1 MAAAGTRKKGA
12 VGVIGAG
19 SWGTTLARVLAG
31 NGFPVQ
37 LWCFEEETAAQI
49 RSERENR
56 NFLPGVRLPATVE
69 PVTALAEA
77 LRDKDLL
84 LLAVPSHVFRDL
96 VNQMLP
102 YLSRVKKGCLW
113 ISATKGIENDSL
125 NTMTGVLRES
135 LEAVHHPYIGA
146 LSGPSFAK
154 EVARELPTAVA
165 LGART
170 REAAQRAQKMFAN
183 SYFRVY
189 TNPDLTGLELGG
201 ALKNVIA
208 LAAGISDGLGLGD
221 NSRAALITRGLAEIS
236 RLGVSLGARPATFFG
251 LAGIGDL
258 VLTCTGELSRNR
270 SVGLRLGKGEKL
282 SGILSALKTVAEG
295 VKTTRAA
302 YQLALRERLEMPI
315 ITQVYGILYE
325 NQNPR
330 RAVQD
335 LMTRDLKSENEDGW

>member
-1 MAAAGTRKKGA
+1 MTAGSRKKGA
-12 VGVIGAG
+12 VAVIGAG

-37 LWCFEEETAAQI
+37 LWCLEAETAEQI
-49 RSERENR
+49 RVERENR
-56 NFLPGVRLPATVE
+56 NFLPGVLLPATIE
-69 PVTALAEA
+69 PVTALKEA
-77 LRDKDLL
+77 LQDKELL
-84 LLAVPSHVFRDL
+84 LLAVPSHVFRDIIQ
-96 VNQMLP
+96 QMLP
-102 YLSRVKKGCLW
+102 HLSLVKKGCLW

-125 NTMTGVLRES
+125 ITMTGILRET
-135 LEAVHHPYIGA
+135 LGEAYYPHVGA

-154 EVARELPTAVA
+154 EVARELPAAVA
-165 LGART
+165 LGAGT
-170 REAAQRAQKMFAN
+170 REAAQRVQKMFAN

-189 TNPDLTGLELGG
+189 TNPDLTGIELGG

-208 LAAGISDGLGLGD
+208 LAAGISDGLGLGH

-236 RLGVSLGARPATFFG
+236 RLGVKLGAKPATFFG

-258 VLTCTGELSRNR
+258 VLTCTGDLSRNR

-282 SGILSALKTVAEG
+282 TDILSNVITVAEG

-325 NQNPR
+325 KQNPR
-330 RAVQD
+330 RAVRD
-335 LMTRDLKSENEDGW
+335 LMTRDLKSEQEVA

>member
-1 MAAAGTRKKGA
+1 MASGARKKGA

-37 LWCFEEETAAQI
+37 LWCYEEETAQQI
-49 RSERENR
+49 RSDRENR
-56 NFLPGVRLPATVE
+56 NFLPGVRLPATIE
-69 PVTALAEA
+69 PVTALVEA
-77 LRDKDLL
+77 VRQKELL
-84 LLAVPSHVFRDL
+84 LLAVPSHVFRGII
-96 VNQMLP
+96 NQMLP
-102 YLSRVKKGCLW
+102 HTSQIKPDCLW

-125 NTMTGVLRES
+125 MTMTGILRET

-146 LSGPSFAK
+146 LSGPTFAK
-154 EVARELPTAVA
+154 EVARELPAATA
-165 LGART
+165 LGAGT
-170 REAAQRAQKMFAN
+170 REAAQRAQRMFAN

-189 TNPDLTGLELGG
+189 TNPDLVGIELGG

-208 LAAGISDGLGLGD
+208 LAAGISDGLGLGS

-236 RLGVSLGARPATFFG
+236 RLGVKMGARPATFFG

-258 VLTCTGELSRNR
+258 VLTCTGDLSRNR
-270 SVGLRLGKGEKL
+270 TVGLRLGKGEKL
-282 SGILSALKTVAEG
+282 NGILSTVKTVAEG
-295 VKTTRAA
+295 IKTTRAA

-330 RAVQD
+330 RAVRD
-335 LMTRDLKSENEDGW
+335 LMTRDLKSEQEEA

>member
-1 MAAAGTRKKGA
+1 MAAGVRKKGA

-37 LWCFEEETAAQI
+37 LWCFEEETAGQI
-49 RSERENR
+49 RVDRENR
-56 NFLPGVRLPATVE
+56 NYLPGVRLPATIE
-69 PVTALAEA
+69 PVTVLSKALQQKE
-77 LRDKDLL
+77 LL
-84 LLAVPSHVFRDL
+84 LLAVPSHVFRDIL
-96 VNQMLP
+96 NQILP
-102 YLSRVKKGCLW
+102 HLSRIKKGCLW

-125 NTMTGVLRES
+125 LTMTGILRET
-135 LEAVHHPYIGA
+135 LEAVYHPYIGA

-165 LGART
+165 LGAGT
-170 REAAQRAQKMFAN
+170 LEAAERAQKMFAN

-189 TNPDLTGLELGG
+189 TNPDLAGIELGG

-208 LAAGISDGLGLGD
+208 LAAGISDGLGLGH

-236 RLGVSLGARPATFFG
+236 RLGVKLGARPATFFG

-258 VLTCTGELSRNR
+258 VLTCTGDLSRNR
-270 SVGLRLGKGEKL
+270 TVGLRLGKGEKL
-282 SGILSALKTVAEG
+282 NEILSALKTVAEG

-302 YQLALRERLEMPI
+302 YQLALREQLEMPI
-315 ITQVYGILYE
+315 ITQVYGLLYE

-330 RAVQD
+330 RAVRD
-335 LMTRDLKSENEDGW
+335 LMTRDLKAENAEI